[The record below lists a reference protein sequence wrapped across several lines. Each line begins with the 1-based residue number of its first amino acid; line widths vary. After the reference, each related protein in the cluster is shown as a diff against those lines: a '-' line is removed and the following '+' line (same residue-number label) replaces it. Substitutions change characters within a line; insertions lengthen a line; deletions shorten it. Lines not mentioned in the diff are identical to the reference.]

1 MLPTRLESANRNYI
15 KNRRC
20 VVHRR
25 CEEQILKIRYSKD
38 DEHNTNKL
46 DIDRTTVS
54 KIELANAGV
63 SLDVIFDIADL
74 FEIPVEKLF
83 VFR

>member
-38 DEHNTNKL
+38 DEHNTNKPNATSASDGFL
-46 DIDRTTVS
+46 F
-54 KIELANAGV
+54 IE
-63 SLDVIFDIADL
+63 
-74 FEIPVEKLF
+74 
-83 VFR
+83 